1 MSRIGL
7 AFVAFFRILFGK
19 PLPPELL
26 PALPAPAPRPELA
39 AALTPAPAPAPAAAA
54 KKPTPTTDSAL
65 VLLAMFQR
73 EGRLVDFLRETLD
86 GHDDATV
93 GALARDIHRGMRKV
107 LDSHVTLEPVM
118 PGDEGAGVTL
128 PAGFDPSRVRVVGN
142 VAGAPPWKGTL
153 KHHGW
158 RAAKVNLPKLAEGMD
173 ASVVAPAEVELA

>member
-1 MSRIGL
+1 M
-7 AFVAFFRILFGK
+7 
-19 PLPPELL
+19 PTP
-26 PALPAPAPRPELA
+26 A
-39 AALTPAPAPAPAAAA
+39 AAAPAAPA

-93 GALARDIHRGMRKV
+93 GALARDIHRGLRKV
-107 LDSHVTLEPVM
+107 LDAHITLEAVM
-118 PGDEGAGVTL
+118 PGDEGSGVTL
-128 PAGFDPSRVRVVGN
+128 PAGFDPWRVRVVGN
-142 VAGAPPWKGTL
+142 VAGTPPWKGTL

-173 ASVVAPAEVELA
+173 ASVVAPAEVEIA